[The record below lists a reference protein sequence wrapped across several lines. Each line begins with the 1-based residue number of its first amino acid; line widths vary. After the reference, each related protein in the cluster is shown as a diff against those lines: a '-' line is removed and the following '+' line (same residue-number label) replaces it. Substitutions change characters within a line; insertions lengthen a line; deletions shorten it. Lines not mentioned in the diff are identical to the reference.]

1 MLRTTLSQ
9 IRLQDN
15 DVWRTATRSSPI
27 VVQFVWAALF
37 GIGWLLGRRP
47 VESHIE
53 FRILVTVATVLTT
66 VVALSIG
73 KALLRSDSTR
83 RRGVGL
89 GIAGSGIAVLVG
101 GLAFAL
107 IFLPIVEPAS

>member
-1 MLRTTLSQ
+1 M
-9 IRLQDN
+9 
-15 DVWRTATRSSPI
+15 
-27 VVQFVWAALF
+27 F